1 MSLEGIVLR
10 LHSEWSAKGKSYDEL
25 LQRLQKNERT
35 TYERLLNAAELT
47 WNRVRT
53 CHVIGIERWGT
64 HRLRTLLGEPLILDE
79 YDGYAP
85 SEELSM
91 AKLAT
96 EFKRTRA
103 ATNALVREL
112 QHKGISLSQ
121 TAKHNE
127 LGDLSVGGWLVYIS
141 SHTGRETLSLLPRL
155 HGKANQAI
163 ES

>member
-1 MSLEGIVLR
+1 MFLRGIALR
-10 LHSEWSAKGKSYDEL
+10 LHAEWEAKGKSYEEL

-35 TYERLLNAAELT
+35 THERLLNAAELT
-47 WNRVRT
+47 WNRVRAS
-53 CHVIGIERWGT
+53 HVIGIERWGA

-85 SEELSM
+85 SEEMSM
-91 AKLAT
+91 EKLAA

-103 ATNALVREL
+103 ATKALVREL

-127 LGDLSVGGWLVYIS
+127 LGDLSAGGWLVYLS

-155 HGKANQAI
+155 HGRANQAI